1 MWIEVGGTLFVNE
14 HFLPKWK
21 VSAIYAKMLQ
31 TYMQKYCYLHSN
43 NIYPTFAY
51 ILWSLEPFSLL
62 PKLLINTPRIF
73 SDWDPWEKFFFLTP
87 QRKSEKIFFS
97 LTGPSKKKVGNR
109 FPTSW
114 ECLSEDF
121 GKTAFGKAFL
131 RGFFGLICVM
141 SRPKVIIK
149 VLYDNLDQTTSKSCT
164 ACSKIKSPNSFDRY
178 KQSAVILNAVILNR
192 MLKDHLSAEYFLTLL
207 T

>member
-1 MWIEVGGTLFVNE
+1 MRENF
-14 HFLPKWK
+14 
-21 VSAIYAKMLQ
+21 
-31 TYMQKYCYLHSN
+31 
-43 NIYPTFAY
+43 
-51 ILWSLEPFSLL
+51 FSH
-62 PKLLINTPRIF
+62 T
-73 SDWDPWEKFFFLTP
+73 
-87 QRKSEKIFFS
+87 SEKKWENFFS

>member
-1 MWIEVGGTLFVNE
+1 MREIF
-14 HFLPKWK
+14 
-21 VSAIYAKMLQ
+21 
-31 TYMQKYCYLHSN
+31 
-43 NIYPTFAY
+43 
-51 ILWSLEPFSLL
+51 FSHTSE
-62 PKLLINTPRIF
+62 KK
-73 SDWDPWEKFFFLTP
+73 WEK
-87 QRKSEKIFFS
+87 KFS
-97 LTGPSKKKVGNR
+97 LTGHSKKKVGNR

-164 ACSKIKSPNSFDRY
+164 ACSKIKSPNSFVRH
-178 KQSAVILNAVILNR
+178 KQSTVILNS
-192 MLKDHLSAEYFLTLL
+192 MLKNHLNAEYFSSQQTNGALL
-207 T
+207 SQADF

>member
-1 MWIEVGGTLFVNE
+1 MAFV
-14 HFLPKWK
+14 
-21 VSAIYAKMLQ
+21 
-31 TYMQKYCYLHSN
+31 
-43 NIYPTFAY
+43 
-51 ILWSLEPFSLL
+51 
-62 PKLLINTPRIF
+62 
-73 SDWDPWEKFFFLTP
+73 
-87 QRKSEKIFFS
+87 
-97 LTGPSKKKVGNR
+97 
-109 FPTSW
+109 
-114 ECLSEDF
+114 
-121 GKTAFGKAFL
+121 

-178 KQSAVILNAVILNR
+178 KQSAVILNR

>member
-1 MWIEVGGTLFVNE
+1 MGFHYI
-14 HFLPKWK
+14 
-21 VSAIYAKMLQ
+21 AKLSVFIKKKISH
-31 TYMQKYCYLHSN
+31 TSEK
-43 NIYPTFAY
+43 
-51 ILWSLEPFSLL
+51 
-62 PKLLINTPRIF
+62 K
-73 SDWDPWEKFFFLTP
+73 WEK
-87 QRKSEKIFFS
+87 FFS

-114 ECLSEDF
+114 ECLSED
-121 GKTAFGKAFL
+121 FGKAFL